1 MFNPHIPG
9 IHMLMYNSSMTWK
22 ELKDRKEDSIREST
36 SNPMV
41 KNPNPFVING
51 KTYNSYTEY
60 SNSDEHKDFLKL
72 EEEAREQYT
81 QKSKEYFESLETDNQ
96 LLLFFYITNLIF
108 ENYFNDKGSYRG
120 LLYDKFG
127 FGPEAYSLGC
137 DSGMFSLHNA
147 ISTPD
152 ELEER
157 FNKVVDYLKLDMSK
171 NELNSL
177 RNIFLLGFDSTK
189 SVEKINTGQQKFDFE
204 KDPEKDPE

>member
-22 ELKDRKEDSIREST
+22 ELRDRKEDSIREST

-157 FNKVVDYLKLDMSK
+157 FNKVVDHLKLDMSK

-204 KDPEKDPE
+204 KDPE

>member
-1 MFNPHIPG
+1 
-9 IHMLMYNSSMTWK
+9 MTWK
-22 ELKDRKEDSIREST
+22 DIRDRKEDSIREST

-60 SNSDEHKDFLKL
+60 SNSDEHKEFLKL

-81 QKSKEYFESLETDNQ
+81 QKAKEYFESLETDNQ

-108 ENYFNDKGSYRG
+108 ENYFEDSGSYRS

-137 DSGMFSLHNA
+137 DSGMFSLHNS

-152 ELEER
+152 ELEDR
-157 FNKVVDYLKLDMSK
+157 FQKLIKFLELDLSK
-171 NELNSL
+171 EQVISA
-177 RNIFLLGFDSTK
+177 RNYFNYGFDNTK
-189 SVEKINTGQQKFDFE
+189 QINQIVNGQLSMNFE
-204 KDPEKDPE
+204 KDPE

>member
-1 MFNPHIPG
+1 MNWEEIRQ
-9 IHMLMYNSSMTWK
+9 
-22 ELKDRKEDSIREST
+22 RKEDSIREST

-60 SNSDEHKDFLKL
+60 SNSDEHKEFLKL

-81 QKSKEYFESLETDNQ
+81 QKAKEYFESLETDNQ
-96 LLLFFYITNLIF
+96 LLLFFCITNLIF

-137 DSGMFSLHNA
+137 DSGMFALHNA
-147 ISTPD
+147 ISTPK
-152 ELEER
+152 ENEER
-157 FNKVVDYLKLDMSK
+157 FETLMKFLNLDLTKEQMSSAR
-171 NELNSL
+171 NYFNDGFDNSAQLNS
-177 RNIFLLGFDSTK
+177 FLAR
-189 SVEKINTGQQKFDFE
+189 QQVMKFE
-204 KDPEKDPE
+204 DPE